1 MITRLVAA
9 LVALAVL
16 LPAIVWGGV
25 LALEIIVVLAALVC
39 VSEYAAMAFPE
50 DRWAMGGALA
60 LGWAGLYAGV
70 LYAPV
75 QLQFVIFSLVILGGM
90 IWQTLRPGETLE
102 HTANHTGRLVLGIT
116 WLSLLASV
124 VLLRREEHGLAWLFL
139 VMAISWLGDTGGYFA
154 GKYLGS
160 HKLYPKVSPKK
171 TWEGVAGGVTLATM
185 GTFAVRAIGLPE
197 LSVVDCLIL
206 GPVLCIAG
214 VVGDLAESML
224 KRSFQVKDSGWI
236 MPGHGGL
243 LDRID
248 SLLFVT
254 PLLYAWVRTMEA

>member
-16 LPAIVWGGV
+16 LPAIVWGGE
-25 LALEIIVVLAALVC
+25 LALEIIVPIAALVC
-39 VSEYAAMAFPE
+39 LSEYASMAFPT
-50 DRWAMGGALA
+50 DRWGMGGALI
-60 LGWAGLYAGV
+60 LGWAGLYAGA
-70 LYAPV
+70 LYAPPE
-75 QLQFVIFSLVILGGM
+75 LLFVVLGLVVSGAL
-90 IWQTLRPGETLE
+90 IWQTLRPGEALE
-102 HTANHTGRLVLGIT
+102 QTANHTGRLLLGIT
-116 WLSLLASV
+116 WMSLLASV
-124 VLLRREEHGLAWLFL
+124 VLLRREDSGLAWLFL

-160 HKLYPKVSPKK
+160 HKLYPRISPKK
-171 TWEGVAGGVTLATM
+171 TWEGVVGGVTLATM
-185 GTFAVRAIGLPE
+185 GTFAVRWIGLPQ
-197 LSVVDCLIL
+197 LSVIDCLIL
-206 GPVLCIAG
+206 GPTLCLVG